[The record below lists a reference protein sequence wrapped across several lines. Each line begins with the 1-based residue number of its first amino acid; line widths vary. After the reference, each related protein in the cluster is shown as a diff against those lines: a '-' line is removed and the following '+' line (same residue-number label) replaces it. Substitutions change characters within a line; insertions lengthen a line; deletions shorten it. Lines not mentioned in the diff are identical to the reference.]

1 MEEDLRT
8 FLLGGADIPQN
19 IHFVARPQG
28 SAIPVIVLTRI
39 SFVPTYTMD
48 GPDGLAMSRVQADV
62 YASTWTAAK
71 AVTRALAE
79 RVSGFK
85 GAVGSTVFQLIEIDG
100 ERDYY
105 DAGSNDAERFF
116 RVSTDLLIHHRST

>member
-8 FLLGGADIPQN
+8 FVLGGFGIPQSV
-19 IHFVARPQG
+19 HFVARPQG

-62 YASTWTAAK
+62 YASTWTEAK

-79 RVSGFK
+79 RVSGFR